1 MEIGNEEIK
10 KIIKKDKELF
20 EEKENSNIEGTL
32 IMLTATLI
40 VFISIY
46 IIGYE
51 KFMSIFY

>member
-1 MEIGNEEIK
+1 MEIGNEEIE
-10 KIIKKDKELF
+10 KIIEKDRELF
-20 EEKENSNIEGTL
+20 EKKESSNIEGTL
-32 IMLTATLI
+32 IILTATLI

>member
-32 IMLTATLI
+32 IILTATLI